1 MIHAHL
7 SEKRAV
13 PWWAAI
19 GAPLVGVPL
28 MIGLLA
34 LAAPK
39 DSGPEAKAVE
49 ERQEIESVVHPV
61 QLPAEYM
68 EMERTLERG

>member
-1 MIHAHL
+1 MMNAHL

-28 MIGLLA
+28 MVGLLA
-34 LAAPK
+34 LVAPK
-39 DSGPEAKAVE
+39 DSGPEAKTDDE
-49 ERQEIESVVHPV
+49 WQEIESVVLPAE
-61 QLPAEYM
+61 LPAEYRQ
-68 EMERTLERG
+68 MERTLERR